1 MPLPHRLQ
9 RQGNDF
15 QEGVP
20 LSGSMEMK
28 LHLTFALLCVAR
40 ELAKTSSPWGRGVV
54 LSFSKAF
61 GVIPPAPTHPILV
74 LPRTAVGHVAFS

>member
-1 MPLPHRLQ
+1 MLLPHRLQ

-40 ELAKTSSPWGRGVV
+40 ELAKTSSPRGWGVV
-54 LSFSKAF
+54 LPFSKAF
-61 GVIPPAPTHPILV
+61 GVTPQPPPTQ
-74 LPRTAVGHVAFS
+74 S